1 MCIRDRQEAGLAAR
15 EAMRTLLMLP
25 TLSSQT
31 DQYKQTFTPEL
42 QSLIT
47 KYEAIVQ
54 EIQRKMAG

>member
-1 MCIRDRQEAGLAAR
+1 
-15 EAMRTLLMLP
+15 MRTLLMLP

-47 KYEAIVQ
+47 QYEAIVQ
-54 EIQRKMAG
+54 QIKRKMAG

>member
-1 MCIRDRQEAGLAAR
+1 MGRRPVFAAR

-42 QSLIT
+42 QSPHHPIRSHRP
-47 KYEAIVQ
+47 